1 MTPGVRGW
9 ASAATDWMG
18 IEVVSAGD
26 GEAVLRMP
34 TRPEMGN
41 RADVVH
47 GGFIALLADSAM
59 GRAMSTALPDGERH
73 YSFDLKMSLVS
84 PGRLGEPLR
93 AVGRVLHSGRR
104 TGVADCRV
112 TAEEDG
118 RLVASATATFIV
130 VLPSGTGSQS

>member
-1 MTPGVRGW
+1 VAPEVSGM
-9 ASAATDWMG
+9 ASAATEWLG
-18 IEVVSAGD
+18 IEVVSAAE
-26 GEAVLRMP
+26 GEAALRMP

-59 GRAMSTALPDGERH
+59 GRAMSTVLPDGERH
-73 YSFDLKMSLVS
+73 FSFDLKMSFIS
-84 PGRLGEPLR
+84 PGRIGEPLR

-112 TAEEDG
+112 SGEDG
-118 RLVASATATFIV
+118 RLIATATASFIV
-130 VLPSGTGSQS
+130 ALPVPSGSET